1 MRWPEQEVFQS
12 DPVPSKRNKTIGSV
26 LVTLQHAPAHYGKFD

>member
-12 DPVPSKRNKTIGSV
+12 DPGPSKRYKTIGSV
-26 LVTLQHAPAHYGKFD
+26 LVTLRQASAHYGKVA